1 MKMIKQ
7 LTTMIVFAVAI
18 MAISGIMILIDGPSD
33 HDAALDVAQW
43 AQEAQDISK
52 ADVEYMRRNGAFDK

>member
-1 MKMIKQ
+1 
-7 LTTMIVFAVAI
+7 MIVFAVAI